1 MLKQKKR
8 RSSTAAE
15 LQQPGTAP
23 YLLRN
28 FPVELKHALKVEA
41 ARRGIPMATL
51 IYSLIR
57 GELARV
63 NASTPAKN
71 AET

>member
-1 MLKQKKR
+1 MRKTKR

-28 FPVELKHALKVEA
+28 FPIELKHALKIEA
-41 ARRGIPMATL
+41 ARRGIPMTTL

-63 NASTPAKN
+63 SASTPAKN
-71 AET
+71 AKT